1 MKRTFI
7 HCLLAGSLATAT
19 LFAAGCGAPRSQ
31 QVRNEARG
39 RYDRAGAQ
47 IAYDQA
53 RQSFQS
59 GQFEPALGHID
70 RAIARFPKES
80 SYQLL
85 RGRILHEMTR
95 IDESRDAFQAA
106 VDLDPKKPEPYYFL
120 GIVYQRWREN
130 DKALESYAKAAEL
143 EPTKI
148 HFVAAEIEM
157 LTLMGRNDEADAR
170 LTAVEKK
177 FEFSPVIDR
186 LRADVAKMRG
196 DDDRCAQLLER
207 VSMRETASPE
217 LIEELAF
224 ARYSKGDWNGSIAA
238 LEDPVLAS
246 RIGRPDLVRLKARNL
261 ILVSRPEE
269 ARDILLAIHDDNDP
283 HGRTMLLLGHAA
295 WRIGDWGRLRECGE
309 DLVRRHPEMADGY
322 MFLGASAHNA
332 GHLDESLAMF
342 EQAVAREPE
351 RAVAQKLLT
360 TVSAIHGAPG
370 KTVPNSASAGT
381 MRSEAP

>member
-19 LFAAGCGAPRSQ
+19 LFVVGCGAPRSQ

-148 HFVAAEIEM
+148 HSVAAEIEV

-196 DDDRCAQLLER
+196 DEDRCAQLLER

-246 RIGRPDLVRLKARNL
+246 RIGRPDLARLKARNL

-381 MRSEAP
+381 IRSEAP

>member
-1 MKRTFI
+1 MNRPI
-7 HCLLAGSLATAT
+7 INCILAGSLAATT
-19 LFAAGCGAPRSQ
+19 LFAVGCGTPRSQ

-148 HFVAAEIEM
+148 HFAAAEVEM

-170 LTAVEKK
+170 LTAIEKK

-207 VSMRETASPE
+207 VSMRETTSPE

-246 RIGRPDLVRLKARNL
+246 RIGRPDLARLKARNL
-261 ILVSRPEE
+261 ILVSRPQE

-283 HGRTMLLLGHAA
+283 HGRTVLLLGHAA

-360 TVSAIHGAPG
+360 TVSAIKSGADKAAPIR
-370 KTVPNSASAGT
+370 AAAGAI
-381 MRSEAP
+381 RSEAP

>member
-1 MKRTFI
+1 
-7 HCLLAGSLATAT
+7 
-19 LFAAGCGAPRSQ
+19 
-31 QVRNEARG
+31 
-39 RYDRAGAQ
+39 
-47 IAYDQA
+47 
-53 RQSFQS
+53 
-59 GQFEPALGHID
+59 
-70 RAIARFPKES
+70 
-80 SYQLL
+80 
-85 RGRILHEMTR
+85 MTR

-157 LTLMGRNDEADAR
+157 LTLMGRHDEADAR

-186 LRADVAKMRG
+186 LRADVSKMRG

-246 RIGRPDLVRLKARNL
+246 RIGRPDLARLKARNL

-269 ARDILLAIHDDNDP
+269 ARDILLAIRDDNDP

-332 GHLDESLAMF
+332 GHLEESLAMF

-360 TVSAIHGAPG
+360 TVSAIQGAPG

-381 MRSEAP
+381 IRSEAP

>member
-1 MKRTFI
+1 MNRTFI

-130 DKALESYAKAAEL
+130 DKALESYSKSSEL

-157 LTLMGRNDEADAR
+157 LTLMGRHDEADAR

-269 ARDILLAIHDDNDP
+269 ARDILLAIRDDNDP

-332 GHLDESLAMF
+332 GHLEESLAMF

-381 MRSEAP
+381 IRSEAP